1 MLTVR
6 LNIKENV
13 LDRVMQSLEAF
24 TVDEVVIIHEDQN
37 FLADQ
42 HYLHEELKEIKAG
55 NAEYVSHKELEN
67 TLNEVITKYENRL

>member
-37 FLADQ
+37 FMPDQ
-42 HYLHEELKEIKAG
+42 NYLHEELKEINDG

-67 TLNEVITKYENRL
+67 SLNEVITKYENRL